1 MSQRSHT
8 TWTDDMTRQLKR
20 LYASG
25 ADDKAIA
32 EALGVTPRAVLCRR
46 SKLRM
51 VKDVHIG
58 RERPR
63 FGGRA
68 A

>member
-1 MSQRSHT
+1 MNRRSHT
-8 TWTDDMTRQLKR
+8 TWTDDMTRTLKR
-20 LYASG
+20 LYAAG
-25 ADDKAIA
+25 ADDRAIA
-32 EALGVTPRAVLCRR
+32 AALGVTARAVLNRR

-58 RERPR
+58 KERPR